1 MKTQTLKFNNILET
15 IYGLPL
21 EERLEIK
28 ILLEHNI
35 ADSRRNEIAK
45 NFKKAQEEDKS
56 GTLEFSSN
64 ITDLRNML

>member
-1 MKTQTLKFNNILET
+1 MKTQNLNFNNIVAT

-35 ADSRRNEIAK
+35 ANARRNEIAN
-45 NFKKAQEEDKS
+45 NFKKAQEEVKS
-56 GTLEFSSN
+56 GSLEFSSEM
-64 ITDLRNML
+64 TDLRKML

>member
-1 MKTQTLKFNNILET
+1 MKTQALKFNNIVAT
-15 IYGLPL
+15 IYDLPL

-35 ADSRRNEIAK
+35 ADARRNEIAN
-45 NFKKAQEEDKS
+45 NFKKAKGEVKS